1 MRWRCGIDAV
11 WMRLRRAR
19 GRVIFVSRAYL
30 GCISGVSRVYLGRI
44 SGVSRVY
51 LGRISGVS
59 RLEGEREL
67 VITHVEMGVNPA
79 ARDVRNREGIGRRHL
94 GGLE

>member
-1 MRWRCGIDAV
+1 MDAV
-11 WMRLRRAR
+11 WMRLRRAG
-19 GRVIFVSRAYL
+19 GRVVFDL
-30 GCISGVSRVYLGRI
+30 GCISGVSRAHLGRISGVSRAYLGRI
-44 SGVSRVY
+44 SGVSRAY

-67 VITHVEMGVNPA
+67 VITHVEMGVDPA

-94 GGLE
+94 VG